1 MCHNYKA
8 SEMIENIRKEFKV
21 IVSELKWMDGI
32 SKEKAK
38 EKADFIEKKIG
49 YPEFTYNDTY
59 LNLLYKEVS

>member
-21 IVSELKWMDGI
+21 IVSELKWMDGG
-32 SKEKAK
+32 SQEKAK

-49 YPEFTYNDTY
+49 YPEF
-59 LNLLYKEVS
+59 KGK